1 MAQLLITKIFIARLS
16 IFISITRNLNTI
28 ILLYSTDMLL
38 MEKTELENRIREL
51 EKQNVSLKIGKSN
64 VIKPSL
70 SHQVDVPIAQDHIS
84 ACVEGD
90 RLSCHIHET

>member
-1 MAQLLITKIFIARLS
+1 
-16 IFISITRNLNTI
+16 
-28 ILLYSTDMLL
+28 MLL

-51 EKQNVSLKIGKSN
+51 EKQNVSLKIGKMIGNCYSN

-90 RLSCHIHET
+90 LVILSHP